1 MGSLFAPLLLRN
13 LSRQR
18 VLPVSVYHE
27 LAAGKMGST
36 NLEIEQKVLAEP
48 ISDAPIAKDEEKA
61 NVSSDPDKEDEPTFD
76 TGLFSWLQVLGSFF
90 LFFNSWYVLHCSC

>member
-1 MGSLFAPLLLRN
+1 M
-13 LSRQR
+13 
-18 VLPVSVYHE
+18 SVYHE
-27 LAAGKMGST
+27 LTAGKMGST

-61 NVSSDPDKEDEPTFD
+61 NFSASDPDKEDEPTFD

-90 LFFNSWYVLHCSC
+90 LFFNSWYVLPCSS